1 MAEIITAALVK
12 TLRDRTDAPMMECK
26 KMLVQANGDI
36 DLAIKMIREAGLAKA
51 VKKADRVAAEGIIV
65 VAHTEKRAV
74 LLEINCETDFV
85 AREEKFQN
93 FAKKVADCA
102 LKTGADTV
110 QALMDSTLEGAT
122 VEAQR
127 LGLIAQIGENIS
139 IRRVTLFQTET
150 GVLGAYGHGG
160 ANGVRIGA
168 MIELSGG
175 DEALARDIAMQV
187 AAMNPE
193 YIDAKDIPAARVNS
207 ERAIFMKQT
216 EEEGKAADKIPMI
229 VEGKIKKWSKEITL
243 LGQSF
248 VKDPSLSIEALLKQ
262 SGAQILRFT
271 RFEVGEGIEKKTD
284 NFVEEVMAQARGA

>member
-26 KMLVQANGDI
+26 KMLVKAEGDI
-36 DLAIKMIREAGLAKA
+36 ELAIKMIREAGLAKA
-51 VKKADRVAAEGIIV
+51 VKKADRVAAEGIVV
-65 VAHTEKRAV
+65 VAHADNRAV
-74 LLEINCETDFV
+74 LLEVNCETDFV
-85 AREEKFQN
+85 AREEKFKG
-93 FAKKVADCA
+93 FSKKVADSV
-102 LKTGADTV
+102 LKSGTDNLP
-110 QALMDSTLEGAT
+110 ALMDSVLEGAT

-127 LGLIAQIGENIS
+127 LELVSQIGENIS
-139 IRRVTLFQTET
+139 IRRLALFET
-150 GVLGAYGHGG
+150 QQGILGAYGHGG

-168 MIELSGG
+168 MVELKGG
-175 DEALARDIAMQV
+175 DAALARDIAMQV

-193 YIDAKDIPAARVNS
+193 YIDATEIPVARVES
-207 ERAIFMKQT
+207 ERAIFTKQT
-216 EEEGKAADKIPMI
+216 AEEGKAADKLPMI

-248 VKDPSLSIEALLKQ
+248 VKDPSVSIEALLKK